1 MSVSLVR
8 LLVVERVTEE
18 VVRFAA
24 VNSSLAALLDE
35 LDDLELELEEDDFF
49 DDSPETDTELESILV
64 AASWRLRTIAVAQIA
79 PKIITTTTAMI
90 TVGK

>member
-8 LLVVERVTEE
+8 PLVVERVTEE

-24 VNSSLAALLDE
+24 VNSSLAAL

-64 AASWRLRTIAVAQIA
+64 AASWRFRTIAVAQIA